1 MRLQVS
7 HVVASVFGLG
17 LAVAGIA
24 AQRAAPARDLDAE
37 IRAAIQSAK
46 TAAGED
52 FAGTLVRTCLLPQSG
67 GENTTDT
74 VPAYVTNP
82 ARAPARATWYAEPA
96 KVFDNLYFVGGRVHS
111 AWALTT
117 TDGIILIDTIYPYNS
132 EELIVGGLQKLGLDP
147 KSIKYVIISHAHGDH
162 IGGAEMLQTRYGA
175 RVVMGAPDWDLV
187 AKYPN
192 RYKTMA
198 PKRDIVATDGMK
210 ITLGDRTVTTWLT
223 PGHTPGTLSYTFT
236 VLDRG
241 KPVNVVYSGG
251 TAFNFVNNTPD
262 PGIRN
267 FQTYI
272 DSQKHIA
279 AKAAETGATVLLSN
293 HSEFDNA
300 VNKNR
305 MLAGRANGPHP
316 YEVGA
321 DGVQRYFR
329 VMQGC
334 ARAAQL
340 RLEQAKG
347 SLVLNPIAATSG
359 TGISNVA
366 LINRDEIRVL
376 RVDVAPNGVR
386 NVHSHDDMQ
395 YHLFIPTAAGM
406 QFESDSVAPVQM
418 AAWQAQFI
426 KGGTKHTF
434 KNTSSSTVTIVEI
447 FVKK

>member
-1 MRLQVS
+1 MVLKMIS
-7 HVVASVFGLG
+7 AVFVIGCAA
-17 LAVAGIA
+17 AVF
-24 AQRAAPARDLDAE
+24 AQQSKPARDFDAE

-46 TAAGED
+46 TAAGDE
-52 FAGTLVRTCLLPQSG
+52 FLGTLVRTCLLPQSG

-74 VPAYVTNP
+74 APGFVTKPAS
-82 ARAPARATWYAEPA
+82 APARATWYAEPA
-96 KVFDNLYFVGGRVHS
+96 KVFDNLYFVGGKVHS

-117 TDGIILIDTIYPYNS
+117 SDGIILIDTIYPYNS
-132 EELIVGGLQKLGLDP
+132 DELIVGGMKKLGLDP
-147 KSIKYVIISHAHGDH
+147 RNIKYIIISHAHGDH
-162 IGGAEMLQTRYGA
+162 IGGAEMLQERYGA
-175 RVVMGAPDWDLV
+175 RVVMGAPDWDSV

-210 ITLGDRTVTTWLT
+210 ITLGGQTVTIWLT

-267 FQTYI
+267 FQIYI

-305 MLAGRANGPHP
+305 MLAGRGNGPHP

-321 DGVQRYFR
+321 DAVQRYFR

-334 ARAAQL
+334 ARAAQVE
-340 RLEQAKG
+340 LEK
-347 SLVLNPIAATSG
+347 V
-359 TGISNVA
+359 
-366 LINRDEIRVL
+366 
-376 RVDVAPNGVR
+376 
-386 NVHSHDDMQ
+386 
-395 YHLFIPTAAGM
+395 
-406 QFESDSVAPVQM
+406 ESR
-418 AAWQAQFI
+418 
-426 KGGTKHTF
+426 K
-434 KNTSSSTVTIVEI
+434 
-447 FVKK
+447 